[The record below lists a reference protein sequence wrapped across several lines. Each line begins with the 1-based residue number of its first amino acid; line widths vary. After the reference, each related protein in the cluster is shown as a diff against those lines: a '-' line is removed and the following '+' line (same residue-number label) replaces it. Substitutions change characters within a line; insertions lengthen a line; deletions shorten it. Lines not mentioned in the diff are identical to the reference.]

1 MTYKEFLYET
11 YGRLN
16 AINTELSYLIN
27 CINDESAEKDVHER
41 FIDVNSDVDNLCK
54 DIKKQ
59 IIELELKDGFEET
72 NYVREE
78 IKKEIDNLS
87 DNEKI
92 DRVIKRLGFSSYYAG
107 TEMIKKAILIWHIIG
122 ERCQITKEIYQDL
135 TPRNP
140 DRAEQS
146 IRFAIKN
153 AYECD
158 PQKWKKIFGNALKVT
173 NKNVIALIE
182 ELIWK

>member
-87 DNEKI
+87 DNEK
-92 DRVIKRLGFSSYYAG
+92 
-107 TEMIKKAILIWHIIG
+107 
-122 ERCQITKEIYQDL
+122 
-135 TPRNP
+135 
-140 DRAEQS
+140 
-146 IRFAIKN
+146 
-153 AYECD
+153 
-158 PQKWKKIFGNALKVT
+158 
-173 NKNVIALIE
+173 LIE
-182 ELIWK
+182 